1 MMTDKERIE
10 YVINESGLTYVEFSA
25 RTGISPATL
34 SHITSGRSK
43 PTLAIMKGILS
54 GFPDINPEWLF
65 LGSGEFKK
73 GEVDDSSDDNVV
85 VESKQGDSLDL
96 FSSVNEPKPATAVS
110 GRKRNPTL
118 AEPQNSVDITSVIKH
133 TIEAMQRPVRK
144 ITEVRIFFDDGTYEA
159 FFTSKG

>member
-10 YVINESGLTYVEFSA
+10 YVINESGLTYVEFSS

-43 PTLAIMKGILS
+43 PTLTIMKGILA

-65 LGSGEFKK
+65 LGTGEFKK
-73 GEVDDSSDDNVV
+73 GEVNESSEDNLVT
-85 VESKQGDSLDL
+85 ESKPGESLDL
-96 FSSVNEPKPATAVS
+96 FSSVVENKPIPTTN
-110 GRKRNPTL
+110 GRKRNP
-118 AEPQNSVDITSVIKH
+118 AVVEPQSSVDITSIIKH
-133 TIEAMQRPVRK
+133 TVESMQRPVRK

-159 FFTSKG
+159 FFTPKS